1 MEWHK
6 NHEKLS
12 FKQAIK
18 SINANYKDGENG
30 FEIKSFG
37 NVLEQSILKKEL
49 QPFRE
54 KKSSIYGRIKSF
66 RKKYEFKSRL
76 TDLAS

>member
-1 MEWHK
+1 VVPQVELWNSVMEWHK

-30 FEIKSFG
+30 
-37 NVLEQSILKKEL
+37 LK
-49 QPFRE
+49 
-54 KKSSIYGRIKSF
+54 
-66 RKKYEFKSRL
+66 
-76 TDLAS
+76 